1 MEHLIKFGRNKDATI
16 FSDIAEQAAQ
26 KIKANSNTNK
36 QTQLRKFYDE
46 LNMWNDRVQLTKEN
60 RQAKFDEVIP
70 FIKMMKAKVAYAHGR
85 KYIDNQF
92 LRIFSRCI
100 DEITSVDTLKD
111 AKLFMEAV
119 MGYCKLE
126 EIQTINRRK

>member
-1 MEHLIKFGRNKDATI
+1 MEHLIKFGRNKDTTI
-16 FSDIAEQAAQ
+16 FSDIAEQAAK
-26 KIKANSNTNK
+26 KIKSNKNANNT
-36 QTQLRKFYDE
+36 TQLRKFYGE
-46 LNMWNDRVQLTKEN
+46 LAMWNDRVQLYKTDRN
-60 RQAKFDEVIP
+60 AKFNELLP
-70 FIKMMKAKVAYAHGR
+70 FIKMMKAKVAYARSR
-85 KYIDNQF
+85 KHIDDQF

-126 EIQTINRRK
+126 EI

>member
-26 KIKANSNTNK
+26 KIKANSNINK

-46 LNMWNDRVQLTKEN
+46 LSMWNDRVQLAKED
-60 RQAKFDEVIP
+60 RKAKFDEVIP
-70 FIKMMKAKVAYAHGR
+70 FIKMMKAKAAYANAR
-85 KYIDNQF
+85 KYIDDRFFN
-92 LRIFSRCI
+92 IFSRCI
-100 DEITSVDTLKD
+100 DEITSADTLKD

-126 EIQTINRRK
+126 EIHSTNFRK

>member
-16 FSDIAEQAAQ
+16 FSDIAEQAAK

-85 KYIDNQF
+85 KYIDDQF

-100 DEITSVDTLKD
+100 DQITSVDTLKD

-126 EIQTINRRK
+126 EIQTTNFRK

>member
-26 KIKANSNTNK
+26 KIKAHSNTNK

-126 EIQTINRRK
+126 EIQTINLRK

>member
-16 FSDIAEQAAQ
+16 FSDIAEQAAK
-26 KIKANSNTNK
+26 KIKSNKNANNT
-36 QTQLRKFYDE
+36 TQLRKFYGE
-46 LNMWNDRVQLTKEN
+46 LAMWNDRVQLYKTDRN
-60 RQAKFDEVIP
+60 AKFNELLP
-70 FIKMMKAKVAYAHGR
+70 FIKMMKAKVAYARSR
-85 KYIDNQF
+85 KHIDDQF

-126 EIQTINRRK
+126 EI